1 MSLDLKNGWEKWCFK
16 AWWEKWSVLQN
27 GWEKL
32 SALKFK
38 EWLGKTECFKEWL

>member
-1 MSLDLKNGWEKWCFK
+1 MVGKNCALKHG
-16 AWWEKWSVLQN
+16 WEKWSVLQN

-38 EWLGKTECFKEWL
+38 EWLGKIECFNEWL